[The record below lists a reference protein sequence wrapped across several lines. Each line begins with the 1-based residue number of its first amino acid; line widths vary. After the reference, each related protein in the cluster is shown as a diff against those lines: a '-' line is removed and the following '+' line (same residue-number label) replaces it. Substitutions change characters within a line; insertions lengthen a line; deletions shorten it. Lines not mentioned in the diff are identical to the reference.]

1 MVSEARTQIR
11 DVLVGVAKRAAPEAT
26 PTPSPGV
33 SPEPSGPIR
42 APLRMNKKRFKT
54 IPMERSMLPNSLLNP
69 DIPQGDGEYDTDMDT
84 EGMEDNYDDEDS
96 FRPLYMVNT
105 DPLIEA
111 RGVAYIDGED
121 PLAHGARGEEK
132 FANFPWKLV
141 KRNNHSIIPIDREGR
156 ADRRVLKERE
166 YRTEPVHHCLPTSVS
181 FVDTT
186 KADEGDYNRP
196 RLRSP
201 PPIP

>member
-1 MVSEARTQIR
+1 
-11 DVLVGVAKRAAPEAT
+11 
-26 PTPSPGV
+26 
-33 SPEPSGPIR
+33 
-42 APLRMNKKRFKT
+42 
-54 IPMERSMLPNSLLNP
+54 MLPNSLLNP
-69 DIPQGDGEYDTDMDT
+69 DIPQGDGEYDTDTDT
-84 EGMEDNYDDEDS
+84 EGMKDDYDDEDS

-141 KRNNHSIIPIDREGR
+141 KRNCLTIPIDREVKF
-156 ADRRVLKERE
+156 ADRRVLKERK
-166 YRTEPVHHCLPTSVS
+166 YRTEPVLHCLPTSVS
-181 FVDTT
+181 FVNMT